1 MRLRKRKPEY
11 GCEINI
17 APLIDVVFLL
27 IIFFLTV
34 SHITQ
39 LQVEPLSLPEAEEG
53 PEEAPAAEVVERR
66 RFRENPSVAIA
77 FASTLAAVLM
87 VTSVA
92 IWAPF
97 ELGFVVPWM
106 LGSLTALG
114 IGLGVTATIGCRRRQ

>member
-1 MRLRKRKPEY
+1 MGEAERIPEH
-11 GCEINI
+11 EFEEE
-17 APLIDVVFLL
+17 PE
-27 IIFFLTV
+27 
-34 SHITQ
+34 TQ
-39 LQVEPLSLPEAEEG
+39 AEMKIRRMPEAEEEIEEG
-53 PEEAPAAEVVERR
+53 PEEAPVARVVERR